1 MSDNDKSSET
11 KQPSNRAGA
20 AEKAGDGVIID
31 AAGDQYEVSD
41 DRKTIGLTSAV
52 FLCVNLTKT
61 RRSLRYTVRALTNVG
76 S

>member
-11 KQPSNRAGA
+11 KQPSNRGGS

-31 AAGDQYEVSD
+31 AAGDQYEVSE

-52 FLCVNLTKT
+52 FL
-61 RRSLRYTVRALTNVG
+61 
-76 S
+76 

>member
-1 MSDNDKSSET
+1 MSDNDQSSET
-11 KQPSNRAGA
+11 KQPSSRSA

-52 FLCVNLTKT
+52 FL
-61 RRSLRYTVRALTNVG
+61 
-76 S
+76 

>member
-1 MSDNDKSSET
+1 MSDNGKSSET
-11 KQPSNRAGA
+11 KQLKNRGA

-52 FLCVNLTKT
+52 FL
-61 RRSLRYTVRALTNVG
+61 
-76 S
+76 